1 MDKTKVRKLVEEM
14 EQMIME
20 LKQEMEAV
28 EEVTD
33 VTGDA
38 EQLLFD
44 VRCLEDNGKAVECGD
59 WIYYINQID
68 DIECGDIWKVRT
80 NGEDNQLL
88 LEYSNATE
96 ISKVDGKWIY
106 YESDEGSR
114 QVTIYGKMDQESA
127 VLFGE
132 SMNNAMSKLGINL

>member
-1 MDKTKVRKLVEEM
+1 MDKTKVKKLVEEM
-14 EQMIME
+14 ENIFME
-20 LKQEMEAV
+20 LKQELEAA

-33 VTGDA
+33 VAGDA

-68 DIECGDIWKVRT
+68 DVECSDIWKVRT

-88 LEYSNATE
+88 LKNSSAEKITE
-96 ISKVDGKWIY
+96 VDGKWIRY
-106 YESDEGSR
+106 DTRTGSHYK
-114 QVTIYGKMDQESA
+114 VTIYGKMDQRVEKDSGFFNA
-127 VLFGE
+127 V
-132 SMNNAMSKLGINL
+132 SKALENIE